1 MTDTEEDASS
11 YTSASGGEAHYSSS
25 DGGKQI
31 VKKKSVT
38 DKKPV
43 LFHPG
48 MLQDIMSEVSP
59 ALCIKIVLPS
69 IHSVTVITSTY
80 YSNHIFYRKIF
91 GYGLSVD
98 CRDDHA
104 YTGYVRS

>member
-38 DKKPV
+38 DKKLV

-48 MLQDIMSEVSP
+48 TLQDIMSEVSQHYVSKLYYLLYTLSLLLLVHIT
-59 ALCIKIVLPS
+59 AT
-69 IHSVTVITSTY
+69 TVFIGK
-80 YSNHIFYRKIF
+80 FLAM
-91 GYGLSVD
+91 G
-98 CRDDHA
+98 
-104 YTGYVRS
+104 